1 MMDSL
6 FFLSFSIIRY
16 FFFFY
21 FLFFF
26 IHFSRHTEIF
36 NIPVSSSEVLFNFLR
51 YFEMLDHLNLEGKGS
66 SD

>member
-6 FFLSFSIIRY
+6 FFYPFLLFDISSFFI
-16 FFFFY
+16 FY
-21 FLFFF
+21 FFF

-51 YFEMLDHLNLEGKGS
+51 YFEMLGHLNLEGKGS